1 VPLSL
6 DTSLAFRPD
15 LRADPG
21 SRAFDT
27 STTAERAEFAS
38 TLARARATEGA
49 APARSAEPTLVAPTR
64 TRLTGSEA
72 AGALRAAWTEVRGRA
87 PSQETLS
94 LLVGQWAHETGRGA
108 SMRNFNFGGLK
119 GTGPSGLSATCSTR
133 EGWGDGEVRVN
144 ARFRAYGTAEEGA
157 RDYVSLLARR
167 YPEAVSAAEQGDA
180 KGFVTA
186 LKANGYFTDNEAT
199 YLRSVQSLANRALL
213 AGFDAI
219 GCEGA
224 PGVDA
229 AAAPQLAQGGA
240 DALPAPL
247 SLPMLLDGG
256 ALLEGP
262 RDLGGDAFAGLSIPQ
277 SAFTDEVSRAALLMS
292 ALHISEPGRAEP
304 NKGRPGKVEPGKRES

>member
-6 DTSLAFRPD
+6 ATSLALRPD
-15 LRADPG
+15 QRTEPG
-21 SRAFDT
+21 SKALDAA
-27 STTAERAEFAS
+27 TAAQRAEFES
-38 TLARARATEGA
+38 TLARATGA
-49 APARSAEPTLVAPTR
+49 GPAHGAGPTLVAPTR
-64 TRLTGSEA
+64 TRLSGSEA

-87 PSQETLS
+87 PSPETLS

-133 EGWGDGEVRVN
+133 EGFGDGEVRVN

-167 YPEAVSAAEQGDA
+167 YPDAVNAAEQGDA

-199 YLRSVQSLANRALL
+199 YLRSVQSLANRALV

-219 GCEGA
+219 GSEGA
-224 PGVDA
+224 SGA
-229 AAAPQLAQGGA
+229 ELGGAPELAQLDGA
-240 DALPAPL
+240 QALPSSLSPL
-247 SLPMLLDGG
+247 SLQPVLDGG
-256 ALLEGP
+256 ALLEGS
-262 RDLGGDAFAGLSIPQ
+262 RDLGGNLFAGLSIPQ
-277 SAFTDEVSRAALLMS
+277 SAFADEVNRAALLMS
-292 ALHISEPGRAEP
+292 ALRMSEPGKTDTVGSP
-304 NKGRPGKVEPGKRES
+304 PGKRQS

>member
-6 DTSLAFRPD
+6 DTSLALRPD
-15 LRADPG
+15 LRTEPG
-21 SRAFDT
+21 SNALDAAT
-27 STTAERAEFAS
+27 AAERAKFAS
-38 TLARARATEGA
+38 TLARATDA
-49 APARSAEPTLVAPTR
+49 APARNAEPTLVAPTR

-94 LLVGQWAHETGRGA
+94 LLVGQWAHETGRGE

-133 EGWGDGEVRVN
+133 EGWGEGEVRVN

-167 YPEAVSAAEQGDA
+167 YPDAVRAAEQGDA

-186 LKANGYFTDNEAT
+186 LKANGYFTDNEAS

-219 GCEGA
+219 GCDGAGGDLAVAPELAQRGGAEGL
-224 PGVDA
+224 P
-229 AAAPQLAQGGA
+229 AAPFSM
-240 DALPAPL
+240 PA
-247 SLPMLLDGG
+247 LLDGG
-256 ALLEGP
+256 ALLDGS
-262 RDLGGDAFAGLSIPQ
+262 RDLGGDPFAGFSIPQ
-277 SAFTDEVSRAALLMS
+277 SAFADEVDRAALLMS
-292 ALHISEPGRAEP
+292 ALRISDPARGEPGRAQPARAEP
-304 NKGRPGKVEPGKRES
+304 AKRES

>member
-6 DTSLAFRPD
+6 DTSLALRPD
-15 LRADPG
+15 QRTEPG
-21 SRAFDT
+21 SKALDAA
-27 STTAERAEFAS
+27 TAAQRAEFES
-38 TLARARATEGA
+38 SLARATGA
-49 APARSAEPTLVAPTR
+49 APARGAAPTLVAPTR

-87 PSQETLS
+87 PSPETLS

-133 EGWGDGEVRVN
+133 EGWGDSEVRVN
-144 ARFRAYGTAEEGA
+144 AHFRAYGTAEEGA

-167 YPEAVSAAEQGDA
+167 YPDAVRAAEQGDA

-186 LKANGYFTDNEAT
+186 LKAKGYFTDNEAT
-199 YLRSVQSLANRALL
+199 YLRSIQSLADRALA

-224 PGVDA
+224 PRADLAG
-229 AAAPQLAQGGA
+229 APELAQLDGA
-240 DALPAPL
+240 QAMAP
-247 SLPMLLDGG
+247 SLPPTFMQSVLDGG
-256 ALLEGP
+256 ALLDGS
-262 RDLGGDAFAGLSIPQ
+262 RDLGGNLFGGLSIPQ
-277 SAFTDEVSRAALLMS
+277 SAFADEVNRAALLMS
-292 ALHISEPGRAEP
+292 ALRISEPGRTEP
-304 NKGRPGKVEPGKRES
+304 SKTEPGKRQS